1 MVSSA
6 ASPAGE
12 GLRPNPGMYDA
23 EQSDR
28 FIVPGKPLNKG
39 PSISEYGDR
48 GLAEMVEGRDLTKG
62 NLFETGKTCTQ

>member
-1 MVSSA
+1 
-6 ASPAGE
+6 
-12 GLRPNPGMYDA
+12 MYDA

-28 FIVPGKPLNKG
+28 FIVPGKPLKKG